1 MKKIFIT
8 GALGQLGHAIYGL
21 LRNDPQYQLYLTDS
35 HTFDDG
41 MVKVLDITSEESVKA
56 QITGYLP
63 DVIIN
68 CAAMTA
74 VDLCET
80 EQEKAHKI
88 NSLGPKYLAQ
98 AAKDIGAKMVHV
110 STDYVYDGQASTPY
124 TEESET
130 NPLSVYGK
138 TKLAGDNYV
147 LESCSK
153 AFVVR
158 TAWVYGEGKNFVKT
172 MLRLADEGKNIRVV
186 ADQIGTPTSALE
198 LARAIIFLM
207 KTDSYGIYHAT
218 CEGETSWYDF
228 AVNIF
233 KLTGKD
239 VMVEAI
245 TTAEY
250 PTPARRPMYSVLDN
264 KGLRERHGYYMKD
277 WKEALVEY
285 IDSIKIL

>member
-21 LRNDPQYQLYLTDS
+21 LKNDPQYQLYLTDS

-207 KTDSYGIYHAT
+207 KTHSYGIYHAT
-218 CEGETSWYDF
+218 CEGSTSWYDF

-239 VMVEAI
+239 VKLEAI

-264 KGLRERHGYYMKD
+264 KRLRERHGYYMKD